1 MFVPSF
7 LPSLRFRFTTVH
19 AWRLFDGAE
28 TESGRREGG
37 RESEFQMAI
46 TTDIDTEPDRRLM
59 YTLNRLGKYQRE
71 KYVLLQR
78 WCASWR
84 FGLGCRR

>member
-1 MFVPSF
+1 MFVRSF

-46 TTDIDTEPDRRLM
+46 TTDIDTEPDRRLK
-59 YTLNRLGKYQRE
+59 YTLNRLGKCQRE
-71 KYVLLQR
+71 KYVLMQR
-78 WCASWR
+78 WCAR
-84 FGLGCRR
+84 VPAVAR